1 MDLTLTETQTM
12 LQNATREFMEA
23 EMPKSRVL
31 EIDDSES
38 GFAADI
44 WEKMCGQEW
53 PGMVIPEEYGGVGL
67 SFTDLGVIYEIMGFH
82 ACPSPHHSS
91 AVLSAH
97 TILEAGDSAQK
108 QALLPSIASGQQIFT
123 FAYTEP
129 DYGWGPGVIQ
139 LQASRRDG
147 SFVLN
152 GTKLFIPDANVADQI
167 IVAARTNNGGTPEQ
181 GISLFVV
188 DKNSPGVSVR
198 VQTGWIGP
206 KVCEVNFENVEVA
219 ASNVLGAV
227 DEAWTAIDKARDKAT
242 ALICI
247 YMAGGTQRVYEMARD
262 YSQTRIA
269 TAQRDGGAHGA
280 GDDNR
285 NFADLAYLGFLRH
298 IGNAGHLALCEKQVP
313 HRCALARIATQAK
326 QFAFLAHTVSE
337 GNRDRR
343 FDALH
348 DSFWRFEAARAAGDF
363 FSVFREKAGLD
374 IGTLPLA
381 YARPLFFMNF
391 QIGDVH
397 GGF

>member
-12 LQNATREFMEA
+12 LQSTAREFMEA

-53 PGMVIPEEYGGVGL
+53 PGMVIPEEFGGVGL
-67 SFTDLGVIYEIMGFH
+67 SFTDLGVIYEVMGYH

-206 KVCEVNFENVEVA
+206 KVCEVNVENVEVA

-269 TAQRDGGAHGA
+269 FGVPIGTFQRVQDHVIDALNDADSSKWSAFESLWQIDEGMSEAPVTISIAKSIVSVAFPKACDSSHHVHGGIGT
-280 GDDNR
+280 
-285 NFADLAYLGFLRH
+285 DLEYGLTQFTKRARTLQHYLGDAPYH
-298 IGNAGHLALCEKQVP
+298 K
-313 HRCALARIATQAK
+313 ARIAR
-326 QFAFLAHTVSE
+326 LME
-337 GNRDRR
+337 
-343 FDALH
+343 L
-348 DSFWRFEAARAAGDF
+348 
-363 FSVFREKAGLD
+363 
-374 IGTLPLA
+374 
-381 YARPLFFMNF
+381 
-391 QIGDVH
+391 
-397 GGF
+397 

>member
-12 LQNATREFMEA
+12 LQNTAQEFMEA

-44 WEKMCGQEW
+44 WEKMCEQEW
-53 PGMVIPEEYGGVGL
+53 PGMVIPEEFGGVGL
-67 SFTDLGVIYEIMGFH
+67 SFTDLGVIYEVMGYH

-97 TILEAGDSAQK
+97 AILEAGDSAQK
-108 QALLPSIASGQQIFT
+108 QSLLPSIASGQQIFT

-139 LQASRRDG
+139 LQANRRDG
-147 SFVLN
+147 NFVLS

-167 IVAARTNNGGTPEQ
+167 IVAARTNNGGSAEQ

-219 ASNVLGAV
+219 ASNVLGTV
-227 DEAWTAIDKARDKAT
+227 DEAWPAIEKARDKAT
-242 ALICI
+242 ALIAI

-269 TAQRDGGAHGA
+269 FGVPIGTFQRVQDHV
-280 GDDNR
+280 
-285 NFADLAYLGFLRH
+285 
-298 IGNAGHLALCEKQVP
+298 I
-313 HRCALARIATQAK
+313 
-326 QFAFLAHTVSE
+326 
-337 GNRDRR
+337 
-343 FDALH
+343 DALNDA
-348 DSFWRFEAARAAGDF
+348 DSSKWSAFEALWQIDEGMPEAPVTISMAKSIV
-363 FSVFREKAGLD
+363 SVAFPQACD
-374 IGTLPLA
+374 SSHH
-381 YARPLFFMNF
+381 
-391 QIGDVH
+391 VH
-397 GGF
+397 GGIGTDLEYGLTQFTKRARTLQHYLGDAPYHKARMARLMDL

>member
-1 MDLTLTETQTM
+1 MDLSLTETQTM
-12 LQNATREFMEA
+12 LQSTAQEFMEA
-23 EMPKSRVL
+23 EMPKVRVL

-44 WEKMCGQEW
+44 WEKMCEQEW

-67 SFTDLGVIYEIMGFH
+67 SFTDLGVIYEVMGYH

-97 TILEAGDSAQK
+97 AILEAGDSAQK

-129 DYGWGPGVIQ
+129 DYGWGPGVVQ
-139 LQASRRDG
+139 MQANRRDG
-147 SFVLN
+147 NFVLS

-167 IVAARTNNGGTPEQ
+167 IVAARTNNGGSPEQ

-188 DKNSPGVSVR
+188 DKNAPGVSVR

-227 DEAWTAIDKARDKAT
+227 DEAWPAIETVRDKAT
-242 ALICI
+242 ALISI

-269 TAQRDGGAHGA
+269 FGVPIGTFQRVQDHV
-280 GDDNR
+280 
-285 NFADLAYLGFLRH
+285 
-298 IGNAGHLALCEKQVP
+298 I
-313 HRCALARIATQAK
+313 
-326 QFAFLAHTVSE
+326 
-337 GNRDRR
+337 
-343 FDALH
+343 DALNDA
-348 DSFWRFEAARAAGDF
+348 DSGKWSAFEALWQIDEGMPEAPVTISMAKSIV
-363 FSVFREKAGLD
+363 SVSFPQACD
-374 IGTLPLA
+374 SSHH
-381 YARPLFFMNF
+381 
-391 QIGDVH
+391 VH
-397 GGF
+397 GGIGTDLEYGLTQFTKRARTLQHYLGDAPYHKARMARLMQL

>member
-1 MDLTLTETQTM
+1 MDLTLTENQTM
-12 LQNATREFMEA
+12 LQSTALEFMEA

-53 PGMVIPEEYGGVGL
+53 PGMVIPEEFGGVGL
-67 SFTDLGVIYEIMGFH
+67 SFTDLGVIYEVMGYH

-108 QALLPSIASGQQIFT
+108 QALLPSIASGQQIFA

-139 LQASRRDG
+139 LQATRRDG
-147 SFVLN
+147 NFVLS

-167 IVAARTNNGGTPEQ
+167 IVAARTNNGGSAEQ

-188 DKNSPGVSVR
+188 DKNAPGVSVR

-219 ASNVLGAV
+219 ASNVLGTV
-227 DEAWTAIDKARDKAT
+227 DEAWPAIEAARDKAT
-242 ALICI
+242 ALIAI

-269 TAQRDGGAHGA
+269 FGVPIGTFQRVQDHV
-280 GDDNR
+280 
-285 NFADLAYLGFLRH
+285 
-298 IGNAGHLALCEKQVP
+298 I
-313 HRCALARIATQAK
+313 
-326 QFAFLAHTVSE
+326 
-337 GNRDRR
+337 
-343 FDALH
+343 DALNDA
-348 DSFWRFEAARAAGDF
+348 DSGKWSAFEALWQIDEGMPEAPVTISMAKSIV
-363 FSVFREKAGLD
+363 SVAFPKACD
-374 IGTLPLA
+374 SSHH
-381 YARPLFFMNF
+381 
-391 QIGDVH
+391 VH
-397 GGF
+397 GGIGTDLEYGLTQFTKRARTLQHYLGDAPYHKARMARLMEL